1 MTSQFRLCLL
11 ALVLLALPGCSKKDG
26 VPNDPRNNPNDPRNN
41 PGGGGSNP
49 VLRANI
55 GIDLGQVSSFVAL
68 RGASSSGQALR
79 LEVYR
84 APDTDPV
91 SPDGGMTSPSPRL
104 LALTL
109 SGEVLEVSLVEEGNP
124 QAAGNVV
131 EQPGVRA
138 IFPTHTWVL
147 FSTPGFGLN
156 VQPGD
161 GGASN
166 DGGPAQISCGI
177 IAARRADGALFC
189 APLYVNNGWEGTDT
203 NNSIFSNG
211 AGDVVYTMAYVA
223 GAQGMVAPDSERL
236 YKITL
241 PDKGGPIATP
251 ALDFPIFMLQT
262 FRVNGTGDLFVNYP
276 ASAMDP
282 VGTSKIIPLDGSS
295 AFTVPGQH
303 NNYAIAGQFGAAD
316 QDTFYVGEGGGVV
329 EPQVHVVSKSG
340 ASFVDTLFTLNMVD
354 AWSFQGLS
362 RLSDG
367 IYMFSNA
374 LKELARVIVDGVVQ
388 IDPTRRTLSGVDR
401 IVGQGSNT
409 VASGTGEW
417 VFIAAS
423 GTGYKFVREDGV
435 NPQTDIPF
443 DPDIDVRSFTVAA
456 DGAIDFLGIRT
467 TTQEK
472 IHGKVASR
480 ADTVTI
486 TSAGVLDPARV
497 IAFTQINN

>member
-1 MTSQFRLCLL
+1 VTSLSRLGLL
-11 ALVLLALPGCSKKDG
+11 ALVLLSLLGCSKKDAG
-26 VPNDPRNNPNDPRNN
+26 DPNDPRNN
-41 PGGGGSNP
+41 PGGGP

-68 RGASSSGQALR
+68 RGAGSSGQALR
-79 LEVYR
+79 AALDDVA
-84 APDTDPV
+84 APAPV
-91 SPDGGMTSPSPRL
+91 SPGPRL

-131 EQPGVRA
+131 EQPPVKA
-138 IFPTHTWVL
+138 IFPTRKWVL
-147 FSTPGFGLN
+147 FATPGFGLN

-189 APLYVNNGWEGTDT
+189 APLWVNNGWVGTDA

-211 AGDVVYTMAYVA
+211 TGDVVYTMAGVV
-223 GAQGMVAPDSERL
+223 GPQGMVAPDSERL
-236 YKITL
+236 YKLTL
-241 PDKGGPIATP
+241 PDAGGPIATP

-262 FRVNGTGDLFVNYP
+262 FRVNGTGDLFVNCI
-276 ASAMDP
+276 ASSMDQ

-295 AFTVPGQH
+295 AFTVPGQY
-303 NNYAIAGQFGAAD
+303 NNSAIAGEFGAAD
-316 QDTFYVGEGGGVV
+316 QDTFYVLGSGGVS
-329 EPQVHVVSKSG
+329 EAQVHVVSKSDS
-340 ASFVDTLFTLNMVD
+340 SFTDTLFTVNMLD
-354 AWSFQGLS
+354 ASSFRGLS

-367 IYMFSNA
+367 IYMFRNA
-374 LKELARVIVDGVVQ
+374 SKELARVIVDGVVQ
-388 IDPTRRTLSGVDR
+388 VNPTPKTLPGVDR
-401 IVGQGSNT
+401 IIGQGSNI
-409 VASGTGEW
+409 VASSTGEW

-423 GTGYKFVREDGV
+423 GTGYKFVRYDGV
-435 NPQTDIPF
+435 KPQTDIPF

-456 DGAIDFLGIRT
+456 DGAIEFLGIRT

-472 IHGKVASR
+472 IRGKVASGEN
-480 ADTVTI
+480 TVTI
-486 TSAGVLDPARV
+486 TSAGVLDPAQV
-497 IAFTQINN
+497 IAFTRIND